1 MSHFS
6 TDSLDDKP
14 CSEAKRSHKRLF
26 PGTLVWPLSNTG
38 VLPARDS
45 TDVKPGFHICV
56 FCFPCTRKSASL
68 EKTHL
73 NSILQREYQDKVGCI
88 SSRDLRVLQRLLRVP
103 FIHWHNPVEQPTF
116 KGPHGKPR
124 GPRALGFFV
133 SEGRTGWLYNH
144 PDWHSSAS

>member
-1 MSHFS
+1 MLRQPQRATNSNKLQASPAYLSAGQSSDYSARIYLNMSHFS

-45 TDVKPGFHICV
+45 TNVKPGFRICV

-103 FIHWHNPVEQPTF
+103 RSLSCTDTTP
-116 KGPHGKPR
+116 
-124 GPRALGFFV
+124 
-133 SEGRTGWLYNH
+133 
-144 PDWHSSAS
+144 